1 MAVEGTNKQV
11 KFSYGLL
18 DNYNGLQTKDANTVY
33 FITDEPYIYFNE
45 VKYGVKVS
53 DIKAVASV
61 TLGADNKTLTIKYTD
76 GSSDSTIVL
85 AEATQSTAGLMSAGD
100 KKKLDDMS
108 DELSGGLKYQSAMDD
123 SLATVEAHGGIPAGT
138 TAAELKEKTLSQV
151 FDDILFP
158 TVQPT
163 YTAPTASLSLKST
176 STTPT
181 VQEVGTTGASVPT
194 AASFNTGFNKG
205 AISIAGVKK
214 QDRAGEQTSAVLY
227 HGGNVSNTTLPTSI
241 AEGATVYKY
250 RVNYASGPTPLD
262 SKGDTAT
269 NGTALAAGYVE
280 SGNVTVNGV
289 YPYYARTTNA
299 SYSKLTLTTSTT
311 LSAIKMAAEGPN
323 KHSFKLP
330 AKYTLTKVELL
341 NTLSG
346 KYENYGT
353 DKFDVTTENIEVQG
367 TQVSYK
373 VYTRNDSGFNGES
386 TFNITFSK

>member
-1 MAVEGTNKQV
+1 MADTNKQV

-18 DNYNGLQTKDANTVY
+18 ANYNGLETKNPNTVY
-33 FITDEPYIYFNE
+33 FITDKPYIYYNN
-45 VKYGVKVS
+45 VRYGLDSSADINAVS
-53 DIKAVASV
+53 SI
-61 TLGADNKTLTIKYTD
+61 TLGTDNKTLTISYLN
-76 GSSDSTIVL
+76 GSKSSTIVL
-85 AEATQSTAGLMSAGD
+85 AEATQDKAGLMSAAD
-100 KKKLDDMS
+100 KTKLDNLS

-194 AASFNTGFNKG
+194 AASFNTGFDKG
-205 AISIAGVKK
+205 AIKIAGVKK
-214 QDRAGEQTSAVLY
+214 QDRSGNQTSAVLY
-227 HGGNVSNTTLPTSI
+227 YGGSTANTTLPTSI
-241 AEGATVYKY
+241 TEGATQYRY
-250 RVNYASGPTPLD
+250 RVNYAAGPTPLD
-262 SKGDTAT
+262 SKGGNAT
-269 NGTALAAGYVE
+269 NGSALAAGYVE
-280 SGNVTVNGV
+280 SSIVTINGV
-289 YPYYARTTNA
+289 YPYYARTSNSTFT
-299 SYSKLTLTTSTT
+299 KLSLTTSTT

-323 KHSFKLP
+323 KHAFKLP